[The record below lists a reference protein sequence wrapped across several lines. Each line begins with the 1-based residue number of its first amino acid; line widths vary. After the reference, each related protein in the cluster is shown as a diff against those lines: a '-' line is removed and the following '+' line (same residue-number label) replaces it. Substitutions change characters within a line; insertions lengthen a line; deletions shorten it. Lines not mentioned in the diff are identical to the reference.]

1 MLLGVDPLL
10 SGELL
15 MHLDAMGHSDAV
27 AVVDAHFP
35 AHRVG
40 QRVIDLPGTPSP
52 AVLAAVRSVLPPDDA
67 PALDL
72 MTSAD
77 GQRLPVQDELIA
89 AAQLTLGETQF
100 VDRFA
105 YYDVAE
111 QAYVVIRTGETRTYG
126 NALFRKGLVG
136 A

>member
-10 SGELL
+10 TGELL

-40 QRVIDLPGTPSP
+40 QRVVELPGTTSP

-89 AAQLTLGETQF
+89 AARLTLGETRF

-105 YYDVAE
+105 YYDVAG

-126 NALFRKGLVG
+126 NALLRKGLV
-136 A
+136 